1 MNDKK
6 YEVRFLPLFEE
17 DLYSIVSYIA
27 EHLKN
32 PAAEYVA
39 EFLKI
44 LQHCRI
50 KEDIGYIMFSNI
62 GLRHAIM
69 SRSAFISPPFVEN
82 KKIFI
87 NYPKD
92 MKNIACAQI

>member
-6 YEVRFLPLFEE
+6 YEVRFLPRFED

-39 EFLKI
+39 EFLEI

-62 GLRHAIM
+62 GLRHATCNHEPQ
-69 SRSAFISPPFVEN
+69 RLYFTAFRR
-82 KKIFI
+82 K
-87 NYPKD
+87 
-92 MKNIACAQI
+92 